1 MSTWL
6 TYGHQGRTQSRFP
19 PVFFLNC
26 SLGKP
31 TNSAH
36 LPQQPTEPQ
45 QTWGTAPASPPSRP
59 LVQSF
64 GILLSSDA
72 NTNRF
77 GQIICLWI
85 DMVLYQAGPKL
96 AQGPAFRQPLWRNR
110 EECRWRQALGSFSSS
125 IPSSFLDLT
134 WILVPLDLC
143 TWEHSVDVVAPQKP
157 LGIWSGAVPELQV
170 FINWWH
176 YWTWT

>member
-1 MSTWL
+1 MQRGLAHHERWRL
-6 TYGHQGRTQSRFP
+6 MIDDECP
-19 PVFFLNC
+19 KILNKIT
-26 SLGKP
+26 SLP
-31 TNSAH
+31 
-36 LPQQPTEPQ
+36 LQLTEPQ
-45 QTWGTAPASPPSRP
+45 QTWGTAPVSPPSQP

-77 GQIICLWI
+77 GQVICLWI